1 MLRKKSKKR
10 YILNKFLI
18 VSSILLLCTSIYF
31 YQKNTKQE
39 QTLKELEIRLEQRQE
54 QEQFVQAHQ
63 QDLITIK
70 TLKQEILGQQHKL
83 EEYSN
88 QIASFTKILIENQ
101 KKLSSLEQ

>member
-1 MLRKKSKKR
+1 MRRKKGKKR
-10 YILNKFLI
+10 HILNKFLI

-39 QTLKELEIRLEQRQE
+39 QSLKALEIELEKRQE
-54 QEQFVQAHQ
+54 QEQFVQKHQ

-83 EEYSN
+83 EEYGN
-88 QIASFTKILIENQ
+88 QIASFTKVLIEN
-101 KKLSSLEQ
+101 